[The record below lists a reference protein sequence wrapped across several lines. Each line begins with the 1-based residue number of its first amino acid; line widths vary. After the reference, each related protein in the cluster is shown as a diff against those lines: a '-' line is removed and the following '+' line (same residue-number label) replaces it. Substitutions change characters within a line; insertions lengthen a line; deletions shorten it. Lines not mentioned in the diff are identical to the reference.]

1 MAMMAMMAMIP
12 TPTPTP
18 TPRTTRARAR
28 RRRRSCATPARAI
41 GRRAVAIATPLAVG
55 AHEARARTTTTT
67 TTTRTTTTGGKRR
80 VGRETTLEELRTT
93 LARDVGVE
101 AYFVTGRLTEAAFAE
116 DCRFVDP
123 TTDVKGL
130 RRYLNALGALFDPQ
144 RSSVE
149 LLGEL
154 EARETADGGGEIRG
168 TYALEGYLR
177 LPWRPKVPRYEGR
190 ITWTVAPN
198 DGGANAGLIV
208 EQRQT
213 WSVSGFDALRETF
226 TPSF

>member
-1 MAMMAMMAMIP
+1 MMTM
-12 TPTPTP
+12 TTTTTTTTTTR
-18 TPRTTRARAR
+18 TPRTPRARAGR
-28 RRRRSCATPARAI
+28 RRRTRATPARAI

-55 AHEARARTTTTT
+55 AFEARARTTTTT
-67 TTTRTTTTGGKRR
+67 TTTTPTPTRAKRR
-80 VGRETTLEELRTT
+80 VGRETTLEELRST

-130 RRYLNALGALFDPQ
+130 RRYLDALGALFDPQ
-144 RSSVE
+144 RSS
-149 LLGEL
+149 
-154 EARETADGGGEIRG
+154 IRG